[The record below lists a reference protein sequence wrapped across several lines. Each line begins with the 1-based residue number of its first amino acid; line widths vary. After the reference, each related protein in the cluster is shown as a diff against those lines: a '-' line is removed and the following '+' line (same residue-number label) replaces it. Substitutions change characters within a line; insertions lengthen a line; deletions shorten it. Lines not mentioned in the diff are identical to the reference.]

1 MDATLSTVEGGPLDG
16 FLELTVTGVAS
27 LFDILAQRQEMPFIQ
42 VVSFDKASKVPELAV
57 YLLNLSGVV
66 TRYYIDDSVEHLDQL
81 PRYFTECKSVRYTT
95 KRIEWRPVQATEYV
109 FETTLPCTAVPVVL
123 NNAAWKI
130 ARITKKPK
138 KPTDYI
144 DILQAFPDWR
154 ISGPGIPR
162 VRL

>member
-16 FLELTVTGVAS
+16 FLELHVTGAH
-27 LFDILAQRQEMPFIQ
+27 LADILAQRRDMPFIQ
-42 VVSFDKASKVPELAV
+42 VISFDASSEVPELATH
-57 YLLNLSGVV
+57 LLNTVGVV

-95 KRIEWRPVQATEYV
+95 KRTEWRPIQATEYV

-138 KPTDYI
+138 KPTDYF
-144 DILQAFPDWR
+144 DFLQAFPDWR